1 MLRTLLLATTAL
13 AMLGA
18 AAAPALSQTV
28 VRLVSKD
35 LLTTN
40 PDDMKEIEAIEAG
53 LKAQGH
59 DIDIQTVDL
68 PGGTAAYVEALGI
81 MLLSGDIPDIIY
93 FQGGDQKMAEQGI
106 LEDLNPWIEGSA
118 HIKDALWPHN
128 VDRLAN
134 YPYLLYIYPPRAP
147 QPVIRQDWLDQLG
160 LQPPTTVEEY
170 EALFQAIHDADLDG
184 DGTPGNTLGLTGF
197 GSTAELDS
205 VFNQA
210 FGVTGTWM
218 KNAEGQ
224 WVNAR
229 VTDAEKAKIGF
240 YADLAAKG
248 LFDKEY
254 VTNTFD
260 VKEDKF
266 YTGKAGVVFGSS
278 PEVIDIYGGKMRQAN
293 PGEDI
298 TLTVLPAPS
307 GPGGQGLAAV
317 DVSKEARGFAI
328 SALSENKEAAFA
340 VLDFM
345 ASKEGQDIDRMGFEG
360 TQYTKDASGAV
371 TFTDQISTWYARFFN
386 AANWVP
392 PTPLLS
398 PTAQTAL
405 DNIKAGFTADN
416 AFVWPA
422 EFAADVDATEQVYR
436 AWVAK
441 FITGEASIDQ
451 WDAFVAEY
459 NAAGGERM
467 AEYARTVL
475 AE

>member
-1 MLRTLLLATTAL
+1 MLRTLLLATTAV

-40 PDDMKEIEAIEAG
+40 SDDMKEIEAIEAG

-93 FQGGDQKMAEQGI
+93 FQGGDQKMAEQDI
-106 LEDLNPWIEGSA
+106 LEDLGPWIEGSA

-128 VDRLAN
+128 VERLAN

-160 LQPPTTVEEY
+160 MEPPTTVEEY

-197 GSTAELDS
+197 GTTAELDS

-224 WVNAR
+224 WVNSR
-229 VTDAEKAKIGF
+229 ITDAEKAKIGF

-248 LFDKEY
+248 LYDKEY
-254 VTNTFD
+254 VTNTYD

-266 YTGKAGVVFGSS
+266 YTGKAGVIFGSS
-278 PEVIDIYGGKMRQAN
+278 PEVIDIYGGKMRQAH
-293 PGEDI
+293 PGENI

-317 DVSKEARGFAI
+317 DVAKEARGFAI

-386 AANWVP
+386 AANWAP

-405 DNIKAGFTADN
+405 DNIKADFTADN
-416 AFVWPA
+416 TFVWPA

-451 WDAFVAEY
+451 WGDFVAEY

-475 AE
+475 GE